1 MAIMGNN
8 IELSLVLN
16 NLKMKR
22 LNIHK
27 EFNVT
32 AVHNFH
38 QFEQVEW
45 NKLVRVEI
53 KARIKISA
61 GSVKK
66 ISKQTEL
73 FSSELINTG

>member
-27 EFNVT
+27 QFNVT
-32 AVHNFH
+32 VHNFH

>member
-8 IELSLVLN
+8 VELSLVLN

-27 EFNVT
+27 QFNVT
-32 AVHNFH
+32 VYNFH